1 MADNILKLRV
11 ESSEYD
17 AKLKI
22 AAEGIRHLAEV
33 AHRGAGELTGLDQAE
48 LDYVRSLGEME
59 TKSRTA
65 AGSVRELESAYKE
78 LKVIYD
84 KLNDVE
90 KNDEAGKA
98 IAASLDSIK
107 GRAQEARAQLESA
120 SRSLQ
125 DNGQTAQQTGG
136 IIGEL
141 SSKLGISI
149 TKLAGWG
156 AAIAAAKGALDV
168 AKDAFFASE
177 QNIDS
182 WGQAVEAGQA
192 VYESFLT
199 SINSGDISGYL
210 SRIGQI
216 TNAAIEAYNA
226 LDQLNT
232 QKTIQSPQVAVKQ
245 AEISRMRT
253 MLQTGRYVAPADGR
267 STGGMKTGDVLT
279 KEQLSNIS
287 KNLEQALNEVA
298 TITRS
303 QVKTAST
310 AIDKLYAEQA
320 AVLGVSKQRF
330 QQATSSWQNFQ
341 DAMGKANA
349 YEKWRTENTTYTS
362 QTTSTGAVIR
372 TANYDDSKNPYR
384 DWAWVSRFKDDGERF
399 QRLIQEIQN
408 RESAKATLYSQ
419 YGQAYRRINRA
430 EGVNP
435 YGNIGDGSDAK
446 KTNTELKQNES
457 AISKLTEQY
466 QKLATEAKTA
476 SDAQKVGITTRME
489 AIQGEI
495 KLLIQRNDELK
506 RFAAEAQGM
515 KVSVG
520 ISSSLPE
527 LTKQLKQLQ
536 DAQGQAI
543 NNADWTSYAKQIE
556 LVQYQIN
563 AIKGQWKEGLQ
574 ATFSFKADI
583 PNVKTV
589 TFKADDSD
597 VLEKAREI
605 NGVKINDKTLT
616 VTALT
621 EDAEVALRNLDGMN
635 PVPKFLSVMANT
647 AEAEESLRRM
657 GAEQIG
663 DKTFRV
669 TAEMAD
675 TLTQLQDVN
684 AYTIN
689 DKTFAVDANTQEV
702 LDKLKGVQD
711 IVIDPKTLTVTALTL
726 EAYNKVQELFANIEG
741 TTVTF
746 NVEPKQTEMSTG
758 MSITTQGGMNSYIS
772 QLKSDLAKADFG
784 SDIYKSIAAKLTDMT
799 SLSNLVTESL
809 KAGLGTALFDAADI
823 LGEDFWTR
831 AMEGGVEDIDWQ
843 GIVDKIN
850 EKLQEMDLKP
860 ISLDF
865 DTGNVDGG
873 KDGKDNEQKGSNAN
887 GLKQIVGNIS
897 TITGALQ
904 QLGVDVPEGFQK
916 TLGVMQVITTIL
928 MALQSI
934 STITATSSALKSIP
948 IIGMFLHNGGVVH
961 AANGFTGTVPGDRFS
976 GDQIPALLDSGETV
990 LNRAQAG
997 NMVSQLET
1005 ARNSNIISGET
1016 RVEADEMVLLL
1027 RNGAARK
1034 GVTIGDYLGL

>member
-1 MADNILKLRV
+1 MADSILKLKV
-11 ESSEYD
+11 QSEEYD
-17 AKLKI
+17 QKLKK
-22 AAEGIRHLAEV
+22 AVEGIRHLAEV

-65 AGSVRELESAYKE
+65 TGSVRELESAYKE

-107 GRAQEARAQLESA
+107 GRAQEARAQLDSA

-182 WGQAVEAGQA
+182 WGQTVEAGQA

-199 SINSGDISGYL
+199 SINSGDISGFL

-279 KEQLSNIS
+279 KDQIANIS
-287 KNLEQALNEVA
+287 KNLEQALNELA
-298 TITRS
+298 TIPRS

-341 DAMGKANA
+341 DAIGKANA

-384 DWAWVSRFKDDGERF
+384 EWAWVSRFKDDGERF

-408 RESAKATLYSQ
+408 RESAKSTLYSQ

-435 YGNIGDGSDAK
+435 YGNGGGGSAAD
-446 KTNTELKQNES
+446 KTNTELKQNET

-556 LVQYQIN
+556 LVQYHIN

-574 ATFSFKADI
+574 ATFSFKADM

-621 EDAEVALRNLDGMN
+621 EDAEVALRNLDGIN

-647 AEAEESLRRM
+647 AEVEESLRNM

-669 TAEMAD
+669 TAEMAE

-689 DKTFAVDANTQEV
+689 DKTFAVDANTQAV

-711 IVIDPKTLTVTALTL
+711 VVIDPKTLTVTALTL
-726 EAYNKVQELFANIEG
+726 EAYNKVNA
-741 TTVTF
+741 
-746 NVEPKQTEMSTG
+746 
-758 MSITTQGGMNSYIS
+758 YIS

-784 SDIYKSIAAKLTDMT
+784 SDIYKNIAAKLTDMT

-823 LGEDFWTR
+823 LGADFWTR

-865 DTGNVDGG
+865 ETGNVDGG
-873 KDGKDNEQKGSNAN
+873 KDGKGNEQKGSNAN